1 MEKMSLLEKIIYLRN
16 FYKVLSRRARESYE
30 EIKTGERTG
39 AVVMSDEEELVL
51 RDTQAENYGNFSSIL
66 NNIVN
71 EHLGTTALGELVWVE
86 VLKPFGYYVE
96 DHPVGEVMQVDVA
109 HVNDLVKDGYT
120 KIVINNMGENKP
132 VDRDLDDL
140 DPFESQIAEVQ
151 PSEE

>member
-16 FYKVLSRRARESYE
+16 FYKGRSQWAREKYE
-30 EIKTGERTG
+30 KIKAEGQIG
-39 AVVMSDEEELVL
+39 FMVMSDEEALVL
-51 RDTQAENYGNFSSIL
+51 RDTQAENYKAFSNVL

-96 DHPVGEVMQVDVA
+96 DHPIGEVMQVDVA
-109 HVNDLVKDGYT
+109 HVHDLVKEGYA
-120 KIVINNMGENKP
+120 KIVINNMGENNP
-132 VDRDLDDL
+132 VDVDLDHL